1 MVERVSMAIAEK
13 IPNFSMIGIGFYDKQ
28 TAGIKFV
35 KEKDDLRTQIFHG
48 DDKRLFPGNT
58 T

>member
-35 KEKDDLRTQIFHG
+35 KEKENFALIWSAQNSQG
-48 DDKRLFPGNT
+48 
-58 T
+58 